1 MIQLA
6 ENAFLRTVPRP
17 RGSQVRRG
25 RSTLSVR
32 QGLVIPRTV
41 ELSCRLANDPYGP
54 GIDSATVRVWRVTE
68 PGALGYGID
77 WTAALCSNESAAA
90 QSVGS
95 VPFFYTPTTLSAS
108 MSKLVGSTEPAF

>member
-41 ELSCRLANDPYGP
+41 ELSCRLANDPYGH
-54 GIDSATVRVWRVTE
+54 GIASATVRVCRGCAEKVESRKWKVERQ
-68 PGALGYGID
+68 LFLS
-77 WTAALCSNESAAA
+77 LCSYRSRVAGME
-90 QSVGS
+90 
-95 VPFFYTPTTLSAS
+95 LS
-108 MSKLVGSTEPAF
+108 GPPRPGN